1 MLVARFRLAAPLSS
15 LGVIVASMGQP
26 NGGTEGLRAR
36 GKIFDSARRS
46 RQSTSKTATDA
57 SVRIMSLKPSSPPM
71 PLLPPKGA
79 RGRSAWSGSSRRCI
93 RRHFQVRHWLHALRR
108 GVRADTLRMSRDSGR
123 LDSGQDPGRL
133 NGCPPARDLER
144 LEKHWKYQVPGNVP
158 SRSVGSLWNSRR
170 GPFHP
175 ELL

>member
-26 NGGTEGLRAR
+26 NGGPEGRRAR

>member
-1 MLVARFRLAAPLSS
+1 MRRHYQVWESLWPPWDNQRRYRGTSREGQDFRFSQEVEAKHF
-15 LGVIVASMGQP
+15 
-26 NGGTEGLRAR
+26 E
-36 GKIFDSARRS
+36 DSYGRFCS
-46 RQSTSKTATDA
+46 DH
-57 SVRIMSLKPSSPPM
+57 VVKPSFPPM

-108 GVRADTLRMSRDSGR
+108 GVQADTLRMSRDSGR

>member
-26 NGGTEGLRAR
+26 NGGNEGLRAR

-170 GPFHP
+170 GPSHP

>member
-26 NGGTEGLRAR
+26 NGGPEGRRAR

-108 GVRADTLRMSRDSGR
+108 GVRADTLRVSRDSGR

-144 LEKHWKYQVPGNVP
+144 LVKHWKYQVPGNVP

-170 GPFHP
+170 GPSHP

>member
-26 NGGTEGLRAR
+26 NGGPEGRRAR

-57 SVRIMSLKPSSPPM
+57 SVRIMSLKPSFPPM

>member
-26 NGGTEGLRAR
+26 NGGPEGRRAR

-108 GVRADTLRMSRDSGR
+108 GVRADTLRVSRDSGR